1 MKCDRYGSR
10 AFDDCLAFRLD
21 APDDPFPHLSSRH
34 PARQAEAHV
43 VMTRHRLRFS
53 GLFQKYFLVLFLA
66 VVIPLATNGVSEA
79 WFGYRDQ
86 RTTVEQLLSVEARSA
101 AAKIQGFLD
110 GITNQLGWLVQ
121 LPWTEEP
128 DERRRI
134 DALRLLRQVPAI
146 VSLTLVDGTGRER
159 LYVSR
164 IGLNRTESRADR
176 STNEAVAG
184 ARSGQ
189 LWYGEVRYYRDSEPY
204 LTIAMSG
211 NRPSVGV
218 VVAEVNLKLIWDVI
232 SAIKVGETGHAFVL
246 DAPGR
251 LVAHPDISLV
261 LRGAD
266 EATLA
271 PFRAIRE
278 VIRRAGADVATSRDS
293 QGNAVAAA
301 ASPVAGPD
309 WTVVVEQPLS
319 EAFGPIY
326 AALWRTG
333 GLLLA
338 GAAFAGLLAYVLASR
353 MTEPIRRLEEGTERI
368 GAGQFEHRI
377 HIATGDELQRL
388 ADSFN
393 TMAAELAI
401 SQERQER
408 IAKLKRFLAPQVA
421 ELVDRK
427 GDDGVLEGRRTEVVA
442 VFCDLRGFTAFSARA
457 TPDEVMSVLS
467 EYYDALG
474 RIITKY
480 AATLTTFSGDGLMVL
495 VNAPVPV
502 EEPAVLAVDLAAEMQ
517 QCVQELIVRWRERD
531 HRIGFGVGLAIGPAT
546 VGRIGYE
553 SRFDYTA
560 IGTVVNLAARLCAS
574 AADREILADVA
585 IAEAV
590 NGKRAMISL
599 GMRSIKGY
607 DEELPVYGISFE
619 ERLHTA

>member
-1 MKCDRYGSR
+1 MTGRR
-10 AFDDCLAFRLD
+10 FR
-21 APDDPFPHLSSRH
+21 FR
-34 PARQAEAHV
+34 
-43 VMTRHRLRFS
+43 

-66 VVIPLATNGVSEA
+66 VVIPLAANGASEA

-86 RTTVEQLLSVEARSA
+86 RAGLDQLLGVEARSA
-101 AAKIQGFLD
+101 AVKIQGFID
-110 GITNQLGWLVQ
+110 GITTQLGWLVQ

-146 VSLTLVDGTGRER
+146 VSLTLVDGAGRER

-164 IGLNRTESRADR
+164 IGLNRTESRTDR
-176 STNEAVAG
+176 SADPAVSG
-184 ARSGQ
+184 ARSDRI
-189 LWYGEVRYYRDSEPY
+189 WHGEVSYYRGSEPY
-204 LTIAMSG
+204 LAVAISG

-218 VVAEVNLKLIWDVI
+218 VIAEINLKLIWDVI
-232 SAIKVGETGHAFVL
+232 SAIKVGKTGHAFVL
-246 DAPGR
+246 DGPGR

-266 EATLA
+266 ETTLA
-271 PFRAIRE
+271 PFRTVREAIG
-278 VIRRAGADVATSRDS
+278 RAGAGIATSRDA
-293 QGNAVAAA
+293 QGSAIAAAA
-301 ASPVAGPD
+301 ASIAGPD
-309 WTVVVEQPLS
+309 CTVVVEQPLS

-326 AALWRTG
+326 AVLWRTG

-338 GAAFAGLLAYVLASR
+338 GTIFAGLLAFVLARR
-353 MTEPIRRLEEGTERI
+353 MIEPIRLLEKGTERI
-368 GAGQFEHRI
+368 GAGQFDHRI
-377 HIATGDELQRL
+377 EISTGDELQRL

-393 TMAAELAI
+393 AMTAELAV
-401 SQERQER
+401 SQERQDR

-457 TPDEVMSVLS
+457 TPEEVMSVLS
-467 EYYDALG
+467 EYYEALG
-474 RIITKY
+474 SIITKY
-480 AATLTTFSGDGLMVL
+480 AATLTSFSGDGLMVL

-502 EEPAVLAVDLAAEMQ
+502 EEPALRAVDLAVEMQ
-517 QCVQELIVRWRERD
+517 RSVQDLIVGWRRRG
-531 HRIGFGVGLAIGPAT
+531 HRIGFGVGLAMGPAT

-560 IGTVVNLAARLCAS
+560 IGSVVNLAARLCAS
-574 AADREILADVA
+574 AADRETLADLT

-590 NGKRAMISL
+590 SGKRVLIPL
-599 GMRSIKGY
+599 GLRLLKGY
-607 DEELPVYGISFE
+607 EEKLPIFSIVLE
-619 ERLHTA
+619 ERPHAA